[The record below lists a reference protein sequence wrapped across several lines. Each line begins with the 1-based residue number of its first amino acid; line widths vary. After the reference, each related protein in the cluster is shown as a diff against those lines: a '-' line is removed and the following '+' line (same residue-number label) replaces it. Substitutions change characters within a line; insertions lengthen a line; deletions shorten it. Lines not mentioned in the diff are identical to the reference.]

1 MGGSVFVSRSSSL
14 PGHSWLCQ
22 NRDVNLIDCII
33 CTKRGEL
40 IRFRVG
46 HPVIPL
52 THGTSDKTCLV
63 FFSSQSYGEKNE
75 HVLKQRLRHTLSQQ
89 KPEKK
94 NNDNNNNNV
103 ASAALISALISD
115 LILQIP

>member
-1 MGGSVFVSRSSSL
+1 MRPQDGGAGGGSVFVSRSSSL

-52 THGTSDKTCLV
+52 THGTSDKTSLV
-63 FFSSQSYGEKNE
+63 FFLQAKSCG
-75 HVLKQRLRHTLSQQ
+75 R
-89 KPEKK
+89 EKK
-94 NNDNNNNNV
+94 KC
-103 ASAALISALISD
+103 AEAAIKTHSLSAAA
-115 LILQIP
+115 

>member
-52 THGTSDKTCLV
+52 THGTSEKTCLV
-63 FFSSQSYGEKNE
+63 FFSSQSYGKKNE
-75 HVLKQRLRHTLSQQ
+75 HVLKQRLITLSLSRSL
-89 KPEKK
+89 EK

>member
-1 MGGSVFVSRSSSL
+1 MGGSVFVSQSSSL

-52 THGTSDKTCLV
+52 THGTSDKTSLV
-63 FFSSQSYGEKNE
+63 FFSKQSCGKKS
-75 HVLKQRLRHTLSQQ
+75 VLKQQLSCTLSQQ
-89 KPEKK
+89 QPEK
-94 NNDNNNNNV
+94 NPMTT
-103 ASAALISALISD
+103 AITM
-115 LILQIP
+115 